1 MNETEKRFLENR
13 FLNLDARCTAI
24 EHEFIDYME
33 TAPKPTNDWIESRL
47 RALEIQV
54 KELGDAFYKVNT
66 VLLEMRKHVNILRR
80 EVQSLDPGV
89 NLDD

>member
-24 EHEFIDYME
+24 EHELIDYME
-33 TAPKPTNDWIESRL
+33 KNPKGNDQWTEARL
-47 RALEIQV
+47 TALETKV
-54 KELGDAFYKVNT
+54 KEWGI
-66 VLLEMRKHVNILRR
+66 LLQKHVNVLRR

>member
-33 TAPKPTNDWIESRL
+33 MNPKGDNTWFEARM
-47 RALEIQV
+47 RALELQLAA
-54 KELGDAFYKVNT
+54 LG
-66 VLLEMRKHVNILRR
+66 KHVTILRR